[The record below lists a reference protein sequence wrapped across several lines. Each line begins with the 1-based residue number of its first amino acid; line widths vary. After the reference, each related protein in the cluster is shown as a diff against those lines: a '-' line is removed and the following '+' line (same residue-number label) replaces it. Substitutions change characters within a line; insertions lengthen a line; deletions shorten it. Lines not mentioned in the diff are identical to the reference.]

1 MKFSIIL
8 PVKNGGHYV
17 KHCVA
22 SILSQSLHDFNLI
35 VLDNRS
41 TDGTLEWLKSLNDS
55 RIIIHESAQS
65 LSIEEN
71 WSRITDVPKNE
82 FITLIG
88 HDDVLNPDY
97 LETMNALIEM
107 HPEAS
112 LYQAHFQY
120 IDKDGL
126 LMRDCLPMDEI
137 QYGHEYLACF
147 LCQTI
152 DSTGTGY
159 MMRSRDYDNIHGINC
174 TFDNLI
180 FADYA
185 LWLDMTL
192 LNYKA
197 TAINTTFKYRVH
209 KSVSR
214 ITGAQKYTDAFE
226 KFLIFLKNHADKN
239 DKIKLVMERYGKT
252 MLLFYCE
259 SLSHRLLKTPRKERD
274 ILVRDFI
281 SVCKRY
287 AKIFFPDNSF
297 KPEKKFS
304 INIAK
309 QLDSTPPGRALFT
322 AVNTILK
329 KLK

>member
-1 MKFSIIL
+1 
-8 PVKNGGHYV
+8 VKD
-17 KHCVA
+17 CVA
-22 SILSQSLHDFNLI
+22 RILSQSLSDFNLI

-55 RIIIHESAQS
+55 RIVIHESAQS

-71 WSRITDVPKNE
+71 WSRIKDVPKNE

-88 HDDVLNPDY
+88 HDDLLDPDY
-97 LETMNALIEM
+97 LETMNALIEK
-107 HPEAS
+107 HPQAS

-120 IDKDGL
+120 IDKNGL
-126 LMRDCLPMDEI
+126 LIRDCLPMDEI

-159 MMRSRDYDNIHGINC
+159 MMRSKDYDSLHGINSA
-174 TFDNLI
+174 FDNLI

-185 LWLDMTL
+185 LWLDLIL

-197 TAINTTFKYRVH
+197 TAMNTTFKYRVH

-214 ITGAQKYTDAFE
+214 VTGAQKYIYAFE
-226 KFLIFLKNHADKN
+226 KFLIFLKEHADKN
-239 DKIKLVMERYGKT
+239 DNIKLVMERYGKT

-259 SLSHRLLKTPRKERD
+259 SLSHRLLKTPLRERD
-274 ILVRDFI
+274 ILVSDFI
-281 SVCKRY
+281 TICKKY
-287 AKIFFPDNSF
+287 ATLFFPDDRF
-297 KPEKKFS
+297 EPEKKFRIS
-304 INIAK
+304 IAK
-309 QLDSTPPGRALFT
+309 QLDNTAPGRVLFA

-329 KLK
+329 KLQ

>member
-8 PVKNGGHYV
+8 PVKNGGHYL
-17 KHCVA
+17 KDCVA
-22 SILSQSLHDFNLI
+22 SILAQSFRDFNLI

-55 RIIIHESAQS
+55 RIVIHESDQS

-71 WSRITDVPKNE
+71 WGRIKDVPKNE

-88 HDDVLNPDY
+88 HDDLLDPDY
-97 LETMNALIEM
+97 LETMNALIGR

-126 LMRDCLPMDEI
+126 VIRDCLPMDEI

-147 LCQTI
+147 LCRTI

-159 MMRSRDYDNIHGINC
+159 MMRSKDYDRLHGINPA
-174 TFDNLI
+174 FDNLI

-197 TAINTTFKYRVH
+197 TAMNTTFKYRVH

-214 ITGAQKYTDAFE
+214 VTGAQKYTDAFE
-226 KFLIFLKNHADKN
+226 KFLIFLKEHADKN

-274 ILVRDFI
+274 LLANDFI
-281 SVCKRY
+281 TICKKY
-287 AKIFFPDNSF
+287 ATLFFPGETF
-297 KPEKKFS
+297 EPEKEFR

-309 QLDSTPPGRALFT
+309 LLDNTAPGRALFGI
-322 AVNTILK
+322 ANTILK
-329 KLK
+329 KLQ